1 MFTSFD
7 IVMVISELAKPS
19 VSGILVIISEVDSVE
34 GLVDSLILVDA
45 SVLVVVAE
53 EEVVSGLVMSKKR
66 GIVLPQ

>member
-7 IVMVISELAKPS
+7 IVRLISELAKPS

-45 SVLVVVAE
+45 SVFVVVAE